1 MIWRCRDRVFD
12 LSARPLVMGILN
24 VTPDSFS
31 DGGRFFAPD
40 AALARGRELVAEGAG
55 LIDVGAESTR
65 PGSAPVPAEEQW
77 RRIEPV
83 LPRLAREGAA
93 ISIDTASAE
102 VARRALEAG
111 ALIVNDVT
119 ALADPAMAGVAA
131 AAGAGVVLMHMQ
143 GTPADMQR
151 DPRYEDAPGEVAS
164 FLRERMEVARV
175 AGIETD
181 RIALDP
187 GIGFGKR
194 ERHSLELIARL
205 ATLAAL
211 GRPILV
217 GASRKSF
224 IGRLLDLEVDQRVE
238 AGLAAAAIAV
248 FLGARIVRT
257 HDVRATVRAVRMAEH
272 LRSARHPVADV
283 APRSSPAES

>member
-1 MIWRCRDRVFD
+1 MTWRCRDRAFD

-31 DGGRFFAPD
+31 DGGRYFAPD
-40 AALARGRELVAEGAG
+40 AAVARGRELLAEGAD
-55 LIDVGAESTR
+55 LIDIGAESTR
-65 PGSAPVPAEEQW
+65 PGSAPVPAAEQW
-77 RRIEPV
+77 RRVGTV

-102 VARRALEAG
+102 VARRALDAG

-119 ALADPAMAGVAA
+119 ALADPAMADVSA

-151 DPRYEDAPGEVAS
+151 DPRYQDAPAEVAA
-164 FLRERMEVARV
+164 FLRERMAV
-175 AGIETD
+175 AGRAGIDTD

-205 ATLAAL
+205 ETLAAL
-211 GRPILV
+211 GRPILA

-224 IGRLLDLEVDQRVE
+224 IGRLLDLEVDQRLE
-238 AGLAAAAIAV
+238 AGLAVAAIAV
-248 FLGARIVRT
+248 FLGARIVRS
-257 HDVRATVRAVRMAEH
+257 HDVRATLRAVRMAEH
-272 LRSARHPVADV
+272 LRQARSPADHV
-283 APRSSPAES
+283 APPAVRAES